1 MSSTT
6 AVGSSETDTNL
17 SPSPV
22 ETLRR
27 VVSDAYAAIRS
38 DEANKALATV
48 TLEQLIGD
56 QILRNGDSARSNAA
70 QFDPYSL
77 DPNSE
82 PPASQ
87 ENIVR
92 ANTPSGADTG
102 RPTKLDR
109 VLAIVNQFDA
119 VVEKIK
125 ELSPTEVAE
134 YEEYSDGADS
144 VS

>member
-1 MSSTT
+1 MTT
-6 AVGSSETDTNL
+6 ERYADDTNL
-17 SPSPV
+17 VPSHM
-22 ETLRR
+22 ENLRR

-48 TLEQLIGD
+48 SLEQLIGD
-56 QILRNGDSARSNAA
+56 QILRNGDSERSNASK
-70 QFDPYSL
+70 FDPYGF

-82 PPASQ
+82 PPASE

-92 ANTPSGADTG
+92 ANTPSGADTQ

-134 YEEYSDGADS
+134 YEEYSDEADATP
-144 VS
+144 

>member
-1 MSSTT
+1 M
-6 AVGSSETDTNL
+6 
-17 SPSPV
+17 

-27 VVSDAYAAIRS
+27 VIGDAYTAIRS

-48 TLEQLIGD
+48 SLEQLIGD
-56 QILRNGDSARSNAA
+56 QILRNGDSARSNAS

-77 DPNSE
+77 DPNKDQ
-82 PPASQ
+82 PAST

-92 ANTPSGADTG
+92 ANTPSGADTQ

-134 YEEYSDGADS
+134 YEEYSDQADS
-144 VS
+144 TF